1 MSIEQQIE
9 ITLMKVRPFIQRD
22 GGDVEFVKLK
32 DGIVYINLV
41 GACIGCSLQD
51 TTLTQGIEVI
61 LMDEVP
67 GVLGVRLAN

>member
-22 GGDVEFVKLK
+22 GGDVEFVEFK